1 VSIKPKNDAVARTS
15 LSVAFTVGLYGAAF
29 GAAGVTAGFTIL
41 QTCLLSILLFSGA
54 SQFAVVGIMG
64 AGGSAISAIATATL
78 LGFRNALYGLQ
89 MAPILK
95 VTGLKRILSA
105 QITIDESTAV
115 STLQENDVDRKRGF
129 YLTGIGVYVFWNLFT
144 YLGALGA
151 SAIGDPAVWGLDAAV
166 PAAFCGLVWPRLKDK
181 KQFLISALAIVL
193 ALSLTP
199 ITAAGI
205 PIITTVLL
213 AIIYW
218 VEKMSAIWIAVIGSS
233 ITAFLN
239 KYIGHSVPEKWL
251 DRPRFKR
258 INTLVPI
265 VLLSALVGVQT
276 FATKKEIVIDQR
288 FAGVLVALIALKL
301 KASFPIVVASAAI
314 TSAAIYN
321 LF

>member
-1 VSIKPKNDAVARTS
+1 MSIKPKNDAVARTS

-129 YLTGIGVYVFWNLFT
+129 YLTGIGVYIFWNLFT

-213 AIIYW
+213 AIIYGW
-218 VEKMSAIWIAVIGSS
+218 
-233 ITAFLN
+233 
-239 KYIGHSVPEKWL
+239 
-251 DRPRFKR
+251 
-258 INTLVPI
+258 
-265 VLLSALVGVQT
+265 
-276 FATKKEIVIDQR
+276 KK
-288 FAGVLVALIALKL
+288 
-301 KASFPIVVASAAI
+301 
-314 TSAAIYN
+314 
-321 LF
+321 

>member
-1 VSIKPKNDAVARTS
+1 MSIKPKNDAVARTS

-129 YLTGIGVYVFWNLFT
+129 YLTGIGVYIFWNLFT

-213 AIIYW
+213 A
-218 VEKMSAIWIAVIGSS
+218 VIFG
-233 ITAFLN
+233 
-239 KYIGHSVPEKWL
+239 W
-251 DRPRFKR
+251 
-258 INTLVPI
+258 
-265 VLLSALVGVQT
+265 
-276 FATKKEIVIDQR
+276 KK
-288 FAGVLVALIALKL
+288 
-301 KASFPIVVASAAI
+301 
-314 TSAAIYN
+314 
-321 LF
+321 